1 MATAA
6 GKRSPTRPGQ
16 RAAST
21 TTVATTPGPAR
32 SEICHS
38 VAGEA
43 TSATNRVAQATSR
56 RARDSAS
63 SVAAARAP
71 CVGRATLTGRAAR
84 ATRRATPMSIV
95 TKRSKV
101 AAASCVPLRRAGTAQ
116 TVAVDTATR
125 RISGSRKPTIHASTP
140 TVVHSAATANV
151 HQVGASSGALAAAK
165 VTATE
170 ATSAG
175 AGPRGYGHPTG
186 HPVTTT
192 NTRPIS
198 VERYNM
204 GRAASGIGTCTVA
217 GHVDT

>member
-6 GKRSPTRPGQ
+6 GRRSPTRPGQ

-21 TTVATTPGPAR
+21 TIVATTPGPAR

-71 CVGRATLTGRAAR
+71 CVGRATLTGHAAR

-95 TKRSKV
+95 TIRSKV
-101 AAASCVPLRRAGTAQ
+101 AAASCVPLRRTGTAQ

-125 RISGSRKPTIHASTP
+125 RISGSRKPISPTSTP
-140 TVVHSAATANV
+140 VVAHSGVAASGPRAEV
-151 HQVGASSGALAAAK
+151 SSGAPAAASG
-165 VTATE
+165 TATE
-170 ATSAG
+170 GTLAG
-175 AGPRGYGHPTG
+175 AVLRGCGRPTG
-186 HPVTTT
+186 HPATTT
-192 NTRPIS
+192 NTRPTF
-198 VERYNM
+198 V
-204 GRAASGIGTCTVA
+204 GRCTKEDAASRSGTSTA
-217 GHVDT
+217 GGPEGT